1 MATLTKP
8 DAVAMDSQKL
18 EQVNQLFQQQI
29 DEGLHPGAGLA
40 VYRYGNLVLDIY
52 GGIANTEPVASDTMF
67 VLMSST
73 KPLTASCMY
82 MLEERGQIAWDDLV
96 SKHWP
101 EFAQNGKETVTI
113 RHILTHRGGFPQT
126 PESLPW
132 TDWADWS
139 KVTHAMEQAPTIYT
153 PGETL
158 AYHPINYGWVLA
170 EIVRRVDGR
179 TFDRFIAEELA
190 APLGIDNTYVGLP
203 AGLES
208 RVSPMHLME
217 DDADTS
223 GYSGTFSRPEVWRC
237 IVPGAN
243 GVATASDLA
252 RFYAMMER
260 KGSLDGKTVV
270 QSATVEGAVELQVEG
285 TDQSLGLF
293 AQRSLGLALAE
304 VDRKPAEYLWP
315 RRGRNV
321 HWMGR
326 LRLGPG
332 RGVHHQRIP
341 RQPHQQRP
349 TGCHLPSRPRRLH
362 ITVSPDTPILQL
374 AESRSPAQ

>member
-1 MATLTKP
+1 MATLTAP

-18 EQVNQLFQQQI
+18 EQVKQLFQRQI

-40 VYRYGNLVLDIY
+40 VYRYGNLVLDIH
-52 GGIANTEPVASDTMF
+52 GGIANKEPVTSETMF

-73 KPLTASCMY
+73 KPLTASCLY
-82 MLEERGQIAWDDLV
+82 ILKERGKIAWDDLV

-132 TDWADWS
+132 TDWPDWS
-139 KVTHAMEQAPTIYT
+139 KVTRAMEQAPTIYT

-158 AYHPINYGWVLA
+158 AYHPINYGWVIA

-179 TFDRFIAEELA
+179 TFDRFLAEELA
-190 APLGIDNTYVGLP
+190 APLGMDNTYVGLP
-203 AGLES
+203 PGLEG

-223 GYSGTFSRPEVWRC
+223 GYSGIFSEPSVLRSV
-237 IVPGAN
+237 VPGAN
-243 GVATASDLA
+243 GVATAGDLA

-260 KGSLDGKTVV
+260 KGSLDGVTVI
-270 QSATVEGAVELQVEG
+270 QTATAEEAVEFQVEG
-285 TDQSLGLF
+285 VDKSTGTF
-293 AQRSLGLALAE
+293 AQRSLGLALGDERMGKSTGDPLKTFGHGGAGTSIGWADFDSGLA
-304 VDRKPAEYLWP
+304 VGYITNGF
-315 RRGRNV
+315 RGSVTNNA
-321 HWMGR
+321 R
-326 LRLGPG
+326 LAA
-332 RGVHHQRIP
+332 I
-341 RQPHQQRP
+341 
-349 TGCHLPSRPRRLH
+349 S
-362 ITVSPDTPILQL
+362 L
-374 AESRSPAQ
+374 AVRDACI

>member
-18 EQVNQLFQQQI
+18 EQVNQLFQRQI

-52 GGIANTEPVASDTMF
+52 GGIANTEPVTADTMF

-73 KPLTASCMY
+73 KPLTASCLY
-82 MLEERGQIAWDDLV
+82 MLKERGQIAWDDLV

-113 RHILTHRGGFPQT
+113 RHIMTHRGGFPQT

-132 TDWADWS
+132 TDWSDWS
-139 KVTHAMEQAPTIYT
+139 KVTRAMEQATPIYT

-179 TFDRFIAEELA
+179 TFDKFLAEDLA
-190 APLGIDNTYVGLP
+190 APLGMENTYVGLP
-203 AGLES
+203 TGLEG

-223 GYSGTFSRPEVWRC
+223 GYSGTFSRPEVLRS

-243 GVATASDLA
+243 GVATAGDLA

-260 KGSLDGKTVV
+260 KGSLDG
-270 QSATVEGAVELQVEG
+270 ATVIQPATAEEAVEFQVEG
-285 TDQSLGLF
+285 VDKSIGVF
-293 AQRSLGLALAE
+293 AQRSLGLALGDERMGKSAGDPLKTFGHGGAGTSIGWADFDSGLA
-304 VDRKPAEYLWP
+304 VGYITNGF
-315 RRGRNV
+315 RGTATNNA
-321 HWMGR
+321 R
-326 LRLGPG
+326 LAA
-332 RGVHHQRIP
+332 
-341 RQPHQQRP
+341 
-349 TGCHLPSRPRRLH
+349 
-362 ITVSPDTPILQL
+362 VSQAVRDACI
-374 AESRSPAQ
+374 